1 MVRIN
6 EAASE
11 KGGLQK
17 SGLKK
22 KDKLHV
28 DGGIEIFIERPAEE
42 TSSVDSGRDGV
53 VAARRFLSQNAGRH
67 SRRRIGVQLI
77 ILAETRA
84 GVGRSFS
91 IS

>member
-22 KDKLHV
+22 KTSCMLT
-28 DGGIEIFIERPAEE
+28 GGLK
-42 TSSVDSGRDGV
+42 SSSKDWRRRRRLSDSERDGV